1 MAVGTES
8 AERAVRGATLTATSA
23 APSSSAAI
31 ELDAAELRYGERRV
45 WSGLSLTIERG
56 EFIAVLGPNG
66 SGKTSLIKVLLGLNP
81 LTSGTVR
88 LGGEPPRRGSSK
100 VGYVPQQR
108 GFDSDLGAR
117 GIDLVALGFDGHR
130 YGVAWPNPTKR
141 RLLHEVIEQVGATA
155 YAHSPIGLL
164 SGGEQQRLR
173 IAQAL
178 LSRPD
183 VLLCDEPLLSLD
195 LANQKAIVDLIDE
208 RRRASN
214 TAVVFV
220 THEINPILPVVDR
233 IVYIVDG
240 RWAIGTPEEVMTT
253 ERLSDLFQTRV
264 EVTRVGDKLLVVG
277 ATDASSSVGMHP
289 NEHHE

>member
-1 MAVGTES
+1 MVVGTDS
-8 AERAVRGATLTATSA
+8 RLTA
-23 APSSSAAI
+23 SSSVAI
-31 ELDAAELRYGERRV
+31 ELDSAELRYGDRRL
-45 WSGLSLTIERG
+45 WSGLSLSVERG

-66 SGKTSLIKVLLGLNP
+66 SGKTSLIKVLLGLRP

-88 LGGEPPRRGSSK
+88 LGGEPPRRGSSR

-130 YGVAWPNPTKR
+130 YGVPWPNPTKR
-141 RLLHEVIEQVGATA
+141 RLLNEVIEQVGASRFA
-155 YAHSPIGLL
+155 YSPIGLL

-178 LSRPD
+178 LSSPQ

-240 RWAIGTPEEVMTT
+240 RWAIGTPEEVMTS
-253 ERLSDLFQTRV
+253 ERLSDLYQTRV
-264 EVTRVGDKLLVVG
+264 EVTRIGDKLLVVG
-277 ATDASSSVGMHP
+277 ATDASASFGLQA

>member
-1 MAVGTES
+1 MVIGTEN
-8 AERAVRGATLTATSA
+8 RRTTSS
-23 APSSSAAI
+23 PVAI
-31 ELDAAELRYGERRV
+31 ELDSAELRFGDRRL
-45 WSGLSLTIERG
+45 WSGLTLSVERG
-56 EFIAVLGPNG
+56 EFVAVLGPNG
-66 SGKTSLIKVLLGLNP
+66 SGKTSLIKVLLGLLP
-81 LTSGTVR
+81 LTSGAVR
-88 LGGEPPRRGSSK
+88 LGGEPPRRGSSR

-130 YGVAWPNPTKR
+130 YGIPWPNMSKR
-141 RLLHEVIEQVGATA
+141 RLLNEVIEQVGATGF
-155 YAHSPIGLL
+155 AHSPIGRL

-178 LSRPD
+178 LSSPQ

-253 ERLSDLFQTRV
+253 ERLSDLYQTRV
-264 EVTRVGDKLLVVG
+264 EVTRVQDKLLVVG
-277 ATDASSSVGMHP
+277 ATDASASVGLHT

>member
-1 MAVGTES
+1 MVVGTES
-8 AERAVRGATLTATSA
+8 RRAA
-23 APSSSAAI
+23 SSTVI
-31 ELDAAELRYGERRV
+31 ELDAAGLRFGDRLL
-45 WSGLSLTIERG
+45 WSDLTLTVERG

-66 SGKTSLIKVLLGLNP
+66 SGKTSLIKVLLGLRP

-88 LGGEPPRRGSSK
+88 LGGEPPRRGSSR

-130 YGVAWPNPTKR
+130 YGVPWPNRSKR
-141 RLLHEVIEQVGATA
+141 RLLAQVIEQVGASGF
-155 YAHSPIGLL
+155 AHSPIGRL

-178 LSRPD
+178 LTSPQ

-195 LANQKAIVDLIDE
+195 LANQKAIVDLIDAH
-208 RRRASN
+208 RRASD

-253 ERLSDLFQTRV
+253 ERLSDLYQTRV
-264 EVTRVGDKLLVVG
+264 EVTRVRDKLMVVG
-277 ATDASSSVGMHP
+277 ATDASATVGLQT

>member
-1 MAVGTES
+1 MVVDTDS
-8 AERAVRGATLTATSA
+8 HLTA
-23 APSSSAAI
+23 SSSVAI
-31 ELDAAELRYGERRV
+31 ELDSAELRYGDRRL
-45 WSGLSLTIERG
+45 WSGLSLSVERG

-66 SGKTSLIKVLLGLNP
+66 SGKTSLIKVLLGLRP

-88 LGGEPPRRGSSK
+88 LGGEPPRRGSSR

-130 YGVAWPNPTKR
+130 YGVPWPNPTKR
-141 RLLHEVIEQVGATA
+141 RLLNEVIEQVGASRFA
-155 YAHSPIGLL
+155 YSPIGLL

-178 LSRPD
+178 LSSPQ

-240 RWAIGTPEEVMTT
+240 RWAIGTPEEVMTS
-253 ERLSDLFQTRV
+253 ERLSDLYRTRV
-264 EVTRVGDKLLVVG
+264 EVTRVRDKLLVVG
-277 ATDASSSVGMHP
+277 ATDAPASFGLHAS
-289 NEHHE
+289 EHHE

>member
-1 MAVGTES
+1 MVVSIE
-8 AERAVRGATLTATSA
+8 GASR
-23 APSSSAAI
+23 APSAVI
-31 ELDAAELRYGERRV
+31 ELDSAELRFGDRTL
-45 WSGLSLTIERG
+45 WSGLTLAVEKG
-56 EFIAVLGPNG
+56 EFLAVLGPNG
-66 SGKTSLIKVLLGLNP
+66 SGKTSLIKVLLGLRP

-130 YGVAWPNPTKR
+130 YGLPWPNPTKR
-141 RLLHEVIEQVGATA
+141 RLLIEVIEQVGASGFA
-155 YAHSPIGLL
+155 NSPIGLL

-178 LSRPD
+178 LSSPH

-240 RWAIGTPEEVMTT
+240 RWAIGTPEEVMTS
-253 ERLSDLFQTRV
+253 ERLSDLYQTRV
-264 EVTRVGDKLLVVG
+264 EVTRIRDKLLVVG
-277 ATDASSSVGMHP
+277 ATDASASFGLRT

>member
-1 MAVGTES
+1 MIVSTENAGRRTASS
-8 AERAVRGATLTATSA
+8 A
-23 APSSSAAI
+23 AAI
-31 ELDAAELRYGERRV
+31 ELDSAELRFGDRTL
-45 WSGLSLTIERG
+45 WSDLTLTVEEG
-56 EFIAVLGPNG
+56 EFLAVLGPNG
-66 SGKTSLIKVLLGLNP
+66 SGKTSLIKVLLGLRP
-81 LTSGTVR
+81 LTSGSVR

-130 YGVAWPNPTKR
+130 YGLPWPNATKR
-141 RLLHEVIEQVGATA
+141 RLLDEVIQQVGASA
-155 YAHSPIGLL
+155 FANSPIGLL

-178 LSRPD
+178 LSSPQ

-233 IVYIVDG
+233 IVYIVNG
-240 RWAIGTPEEVMTT
+240 RWAIGTPEEVMTS
-253 ERLSDLFQTRV
+253 ERLSDLYQTRV
-264 EVTRVGDKLLVVG
+264 EVTRIRDQLLVVG
-277 ATDASSSVGMHP
+277 ATDASSSLGLHA